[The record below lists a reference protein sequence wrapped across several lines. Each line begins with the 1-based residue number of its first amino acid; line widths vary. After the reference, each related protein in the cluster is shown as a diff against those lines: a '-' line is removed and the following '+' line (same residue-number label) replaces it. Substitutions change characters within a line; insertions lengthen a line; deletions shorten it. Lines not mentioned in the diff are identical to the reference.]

1 MHFDGTDNLCIGRWP
16 LFSGT
21 SLSMNVDP
29 PNSHTRRP
37 RPADF
42 PALASLQLTSADLVT
57 LASQGFV
64 ASERRGERRYHKLR
78 FRRGRRQVV
87 KYLGGPE
94 RACAVQAEL
103 DRLQAA
109 WRRRRKL
116 GALSRQAREMLREAK
131 RQLEPSLAEQ
141 GYHFH
146 GLAIRE
152 SRR

>member
-1 MHFDGTDNLCIGRWP
+1 MEADPSNAHARCLWP
-16 LFSGT
+16 E
-21 SLSMNVDP
+21 
-29 PNSHTRRP
+29 
-37 RPADF
+37 DF

-57 LASQGFV
+57 LARQGFV
-64 ASERRGERRYHKLR
+64 AGERRGERRYHKLR

-94 RACAVQAEL
+94 RAHAVQAEL
-103 DRLQAA
+103 DLLQAA
-109 WRRRRKL
+109 CRRRRKL
-116 GALSRQAREMLREAK
+116 AALSHQAREMLREAK
-131 RQLEPSLAEQ
+131 RQLEPSLADQ